1 MKKLS
6 IIIFAALAAIG
17 ASAQENPMMQPLP
30 CDPSVKVGK
39 LDNGLTYYIRHN
51 ELPAKRAEFYLAT
64 NVGAIQ
70 ETPDQDGLAHF
81 LEHMCFN
88 GTEHFP
94 GKGIL
99 NWLQSIGA
107 EFGRNI
113 NASTGFEETQY
124 MLNNIP
130 VERLSVVDSCLMVL
144 RDYAHFVTNAT
155 DEIDAERGVIREERR
170 QRRNAQWRTLEASLP
185 YYFGTTKYSTCTLI
199 GLEESIMGFA
209 PQSLHNFYKTW
220 YHPDMQALVVVG
232 DVDVDRTEAKIKE
245 IFGIIPK
252 EENPAP
258 KPVIDFPANKD
269 PVVGIITDPETASS
283 SVELIWKSQAAPEE
297 LNATIAGEIQDY
309 LKSLISYMMDERLND
324 ITSKADAPFLNGGFY
339 VSSLIYEAI
348 DAVMGEVMLKEN
360 NILGGLEAFYTEIER
375 MRRFGF
381 NADEL
386 ERAKANITS
395 SLETAAEKAD
405 TRKNPQFVYPLLNNF
420 FDKKPYFDPK
430 DELQLGKQILS
441 MLNIQ
446 MINQIAAQLITE
458 ENFVAIYSGPRK
470 DGIATPAEKDILDV
484 IAKVKSA
491 DIQPLKGEEIASE
504 FIDPA
509 TLKGSVIKK
518 KGKGPYG
525 SIKWVLGN
533 NVEVYV
539 LPTEHQ
545 KDQILFY
552 LYRQGGLSLIPTA
565 DLDSF
570 DGSIIS
576 LFQRNSGVAG
586 FNNSQTTK
594 MLTGKNVSATPFV
607 NDLYNGISGNST
619 KKDLETAFQLMYL
632 EYVQPR
638 FDPDEYAVG
647 INQLKSVLPNILK
660 TPDFKMQKN
669 YMETLFG
676 GNPRNKFISE
686 ETLEKASIQTVKK
699 HYGKLF
705 ADAAGA
711 KLIIVG
717 DVNPDEL
724 EPLVK
729 KYAGSLPAG
738 KKAPKWID
746 RKVYPVKGIVEKV
759 DPTVM
764 ETPKSTVLINYHLNS
779 PYSPAK
785 DAALNAI
792 SYIMDMRYT
801 ASLREEIGGT
811 YGAHV
816 STSQE
821 RIPVSRANV
830 MVQFQ
835 CKPELCDTL
844 LKVAKQQIKEF
855 ATDGPTKEEFEM
867 TVLNLKKNVPESRIS
882 NGYWLGKIRTMLNGG
897 PEEDKAYEAAVNALT
912 ADEIRKVAASII
924 LSGNKVEY
932 VMVPEG
938 KQE

>member
-1 MKKLS
+1 MKRISTL
-6 IIIFAALAAIG
+6 IIAALAALG
-17 ASAQENPMMQPLP
+17 AFAQENPMMQALP
-30 CDPSVKVGK
+30 CDPAVKVGK

-51 ELPAKRAEFYLAT
+51 ELPAKRVELYLAT

-130 VERLSVVDSCLMVL
+130 VERESVLDSCLMVL

-155 DEIDAERGVIREERR
+155 EEIDAERGVIREERR

-199 GLEESIMGFA
+199 GLEESIMGFK
-209 PQSLHNFYKTW
+209 PESLHNFYKTW
-220 YHPDMQALVVVG
+220 YHPDMQAVVVVG

-252 EENPAP
+252 EENPTP
-258 KPVIDFPANKD
+258 KPVIDFPANKE
-269 PVVGIITDPETASS
+269 PVVGIITDPETPSV
-283 SVELIWKSQAAPEE
+283 SVEMIWKSPAAPEE
-297 LNATIAGEIQDY
+297 LNATVAGELQDY
-309 LKSLISYMMDERLND
+309 LKVLISYMMDERLSD
-324 ITSKADAPFLNGGFY
+324 ITSKADAPFINGGFY

-348 DAVMGEVMLKEN
+348 DAVMGDVALKEN

-381 NADEL
+381 NADEFD
-386 ERAKANITS
+386 RAKANIIS

-405 TRKNPQFVYPLLNNF
+405 TRKNPQLVRPLLNNF
-420 FDKKPYFDPK
+420 FDKKPYLDPK
-430 DELQLGKQILS
+430 DDLELGKQL
-441 MLNIQ
+441 LN
-446 MINQIAAQLITE
+446 MINVQVINQLAPQLITE
-458 ENFVAIYSGPRK
+458 ENFVAIYSGPKK
-470 DGIATPAEKDILDV
+470 DGIATPTEKEILDV
-484 IAKVKSA
+484 IAKVKAA

-509 TLKGSVIKK
+509 SLKGSAVKK
-518 KGKGPYG
+518 VAKGPYG
-525 SIKWVLGN
+525 STKWVLGN
-533 NVEVYV
+533 KIEVYV
-539 LPTEHQ
+539 LPTDYQ
-545 KDQILFY
+545 KDQIILS
-552 LYRQGGLSLIPTA
+552 LYRDGGLSRIRTA

-570 DGSIIS
+570 DDNVIA

-586 FNNSQTTK
+586 FSNSQTTK
-594 MLTGKNVSATPFV
+594 MLTGKNVSSTPFIS
-607 NDLYNGISGNST
+607 DLYNGIRATST

-638 FDPDEYAVG
+638 FDADEYAVG
-647 INQLKSVLPNILK
+647 INQLKAVLPNIVN
-660 TPDFKMQKN
+660 TPDFKMQKGFN
-669 YMETLFG
+669 DALYG
-676 GNPRNKFISE
+676 NNPRKKLISE
-686 ETLEKASIQTVKK
+686 ETLEKADIKTVETYYKS
-699 HYGKLF
+699 LF
-705 ADAAGA
+705 DNAAGV
-711 KLIIVG
+711 KLVIVG

-724 EPLVK
+724 KPLVE
-729 KYAGSLPAG
+729 KYIGSIPAG
-738 KKAPKWID
+738 KKAPKWVDQKID
-746 RKVYPVKGIVEKV
+746 QVKGIVEKV

-764 ETPKSTVLINYHLNS
+764 ETPKSTVLISYHADGKYL
-779 PYSPAK
+779 PAN
-785 DAALNAI
+785 DAALNVV

-816 STSQE
+816 QTNQN
-821 RIPVSRANV
+821 RLPVAGADI
-830 MVQFQ
+830 MIQFQ

-844 LKVAKQQIKEF
+844 LKVAKQQIEDF
-855 ATDGPTKEEFEM
+855 ATNGPTKEEFDM
-867 TVLNLKKNVPESRIS
+867 AVLNLKKNIPESRIS
-882 NGYWLGKIRTMLNGG
+882 NNYWLGKILSSLRGG
-897 PEEDKAYEAAVNALT
+897 PEEDLAYEKAVNELT
-912 ADEIRKVAASII
+912 AEKVKKVAASII
-924 LSGNKVEY
+924 FSGNKVEY
-932 VMVPEG
+932 VMVPSE
-938 KQE
+938 K